1 MSDVIDDKTNDNR
14 NQKHKCFLQGIK
26 KTDKKI
32 RGIKTWRS
40 VKIFLMII
48 TLGISRPLKTLIT
61 TYNF

>member
-1 MSDVIDDKTNDNR
+1 MSDAIDDRTNDNR
-14 NQKHKCFLQGIK
+14 NQKNECFLQGIK
-26 KTDKKI
+26 KIDKI
-32 RGIKTWRS
+32 RGIKTWGS